1 MYFRRWAL
9 QCVEAACGWAVSAE
23 RRESQ
28 KSLCLVLAGKQG
40 IGKSRWL
47 ASLAPGYFA
56 GGKHLSLDSSVSGS
70 RDSKHEVLQG
80 MIVELGELDTTFT
93 KSANGSLKAFLSM
106 TTDVYRLPYAETP
119 IQRPRCTSFAATVN
133 DDQFLQD
140 DTGSRRYAV
149 IWADNCDV
157 DHMTDMQ
164 QFWAQIHDA
173 WKGGEQWWLTPDEEK
188 LQAKSNE
195 TFQAA
200 DGIVDRLAMEIEKRT
215 DSDAYPMECSL
226 NATGVLMLLAMR
238 YEDRG
243 LRRRAKAACIK
254 LLGPEQNFR
263 RRGGS
268 AESWAFFLDSREAK
282 ELGVKVLKPR

>member
-1 MYFRRWAL
+1 
-9 QCVEAACGWAVSAE
+9 
-23 RRESQ
+23 
-28 KSLCLVLAGKQG
+28 
-40 IGKSRWL
+40 
-47 ASLAPGYFA
+47 
-56 GGKHLSLDSSVSGS
+56 
-70 RDSKHEVLQG
+70 
-80 MIVELGELDTTFT
+80 
-93 KSANGSLKAFLSM
+93 
-106 TTDVYRLPYAETP
+106 
-119 IQRPRCTSFAATVN
+119 
-133 DDQFLQD
+133 
-140 DTGSRRYAV
+140 
-149 IWADNCDV
+149 
-157 DHMTDMQ
+157 MTDMQ
-164 QFWAQIHDA
+164 QFWAQIHAA